1 MSIFDKMKKDTRL
14 RSNLKAAKEASPDDG
29 QISNKDFPGVD
40 GEYIFRWTGY
50 NDFEGKDGTAY
61 VEFIFTATDAN
72 DEHVVGKKCNI
83 FLAFKDSGNLT
94 MEAVQERFMVTLQQL
109 GIQTP
114 SLSPE
119 EIEKAIKSYVGKMV
133 VKAAVVTSK
142 NSDYR
147 NLFLRTLLDEN
158 AEAPPLNTAVE
169 EPAKPAKK
177 APTKKSPPP
186 AKEPEPEEDQWEE
199 VEEAEEEAEWSPSVS
214 VGYEC
219 VYEGET
225 FTVTAGDDVGMTV
238 ELENEAGEGY
248 SEVPFDDVEWVE
260 EE

>member
-94 MEAVQERFMVTLQQL
+94 MEAVQERFMTTLQQL

-119 EIEKAIKSYVGKMV
+119 EIERAIKSYVGKMV

-142 NSDYR
+142 NGDYR
-147 NLFLRTLLDEN
+147 NLFLRTLLDET

-177 APTKKSPPP
+177 APAKKSPPP
-186 AKEPEPEEDQWEE
+186 AKEPEPEEDEWEE
-199 VEEAEEEAEWSPSVS
+199 VEESEEAEWSPSVS

-225 FTVTAGDDVGMTV
+225 FTVTAGDDSAMTV